1 MSYNLRETLDRGPM
15 SFNQWLAVAVC
26 VLLSMLDGF
35 DVLVMAF
42 TASSVASDWQLSGS
56 EVGMLLSA
64 GLLGMAI
71 GSLFIAPLADKIGR
85 RTLTLYCLLLCAS
98 GMTFASF
105 TQSMWQLAAMRLL
118 TGLGI
123 GGILVCVNVISSEV
137 SSLRWRA
144 LSVSLQ
150 STGYALGAT
159 CGGLL
164 AVWLMSIWGW
174 RSVFFVGG
182 LLSLAVIPLVLAF
195 VPESL
200 DFLLARRPKNAL
212 ERINKMAARF
222 GHPALNELPV
232 AQAKTYQGNAVFQ
245 LWKPELR
252 RSTLVIWASFF
263 IVMFGFYFIMSW
275 TPKLLVDS
283 GMSTSEGVTG
293 GVLLSIGGIFGSTVI
308 GMLAARIALK
318 YVLQGYMLLSALL
331 LVAFYG
337 FASEL
342 SYALALG
349 LFIGFFSNGC
359 VGGLYALTPQMYPAT
374 VRSTGLGWAIGVG
387 RLGAILSPVVAG
399 VLLDFGWKPLN
410 LYAVFALV
418 FIAAIVVLALLPKS
432 NAS

>member
-1 MSYNLRETLDRGPM
+1 MNYNLRETLDRGPM
-15 SFNQWLAVAVC
+15 CFNQWLAVAVC
-26 VLLSMLDGF
+26 VILSMLDGF

-42 TASSVASDWQLSGS
+42 TASSVAKEWALAGTQ
-56 EVGMLLSA
+56 VGMLLSA

-71 GSLFIAPLADKIGR
+71 GSLFIAPLADRIGR

-98 GMTFASF
+98 GMILASI

-144 LSVSLQ
+144 LAVSLQ

-164 AVWLMSIWGW
+164 AVWLMGIWGW

-182 LLSLAVIPLVLAF
+182 LLSLLVIPMVLAW

-200 DFLLARRPKNAL
+200 DFLLARRPSNAL
-212 ERINKMAARF
+212 ARINKIAKRF
-222 GHPALNELPV
+222 GHAPLDALPV
-232 AQAKTYQGNAVFQ
+232 LEQGPKQGVAIFQ
-245 LWKPELR
+245 LWKPELL
-252 RSTLVIWASFF
+252 RSTLVIWATFF

-318 YVLQGYMLLSALL
+318 YVLQGYMLMSALL
-331 LVAFYG
+331 LLAFYG

-342 SYALALG
+342 TYALALG

-359 VGGLYALTPQMYPAT
+359 VGGLYALTPQLYPAT

-399 VLLDFGWKPLN
+399 VLLDFGWQPLN
-410 LYAVFALV
+410 LYAAFALV
-418 FIAAIVVLALLPKS
+418 FILAIAVLAFLPKAH
-432 NAS
+432 NR